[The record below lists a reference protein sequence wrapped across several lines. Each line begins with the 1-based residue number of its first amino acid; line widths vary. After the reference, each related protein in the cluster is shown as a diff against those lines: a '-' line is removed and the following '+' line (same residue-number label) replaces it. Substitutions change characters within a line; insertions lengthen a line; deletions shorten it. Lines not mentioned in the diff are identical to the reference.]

1 MYIYM
6 YIIYIYILHNAY
18 WNHIHGYSRI
28 MGYAAI
34 TNVMKGLGHEN
45 HWNLRYH
52 RHKVNHT

>member
-1 MYIYM
+1 MYN
-6 YIIYIYILHNAY
+6 IYILHNAY
-18 WNHIHGYSRI
+18 WNHILGYSRI